1 MPNRGIIM
9 KTRYAATASLG
20 VMAAGFAV
28 TTALADG
35 GGRAV
40 ELLQGGFEAGL
51 VGGIADWFA
60 VSALFRHP
68 LGLKIPHTNLL
79 LKNKPKL
86 INALVSSLENELLN
100 KESISARL
108 RNLNLI
114 QSAGRYAVRM
124 LAKRHNREAVLTA
137 LQGVVER
144 LPAEKLAASLLQG
157 AAGYARG
164 IELQP
169 LAERAASAVIRE
181 GWDEKALDYALDQA
195 IDWISKPSTGKMLG
209 ELAQAKLQE
218 LQVGGFMGFA
228 VQAFAGF
235 MNEDKMGAMLQ
246 HMLLSGVKDLT
257 TPGSRQRDALL
268 LELRSRL
275 VGLAEDGES
284 LGKAKE
290 WAALKLESAEA
301 AEFVSAKA
309 EELRRKLLDVLEQ
322 DKRKGGRFVLAAM
335 KAVRDRLAAE
345 PELVRG
351 WEDRLS
357 SLLVQAIESNHYRI
371 GLLVRDN
378 LNKLDDKQ
386 LVDMLESK
394 VGSDLQWIRVNG
406 AVCGFLIGLVLTM
419 IGWI

>member
-1 MPNRGIIM
+1 M

-164 IELQP
+164 IEPQP

>member
-1 MPNRGIIM
+1 M

>member
-1 MPNRGIIM
+1 M

-108 RNLNLI
+108 RKLNLI
-114 QSAGRYAVRM
+114 QSAGRQAVRM
-124 LAKRHNREAVLTA
+124 LAKRKNREAVLTA
-137 LQGVVER
+137 LQGVVQR
-144 LPAEKLAASLLQG
+144 LPVEKLSSSLLHG

-164 IELQP
+164 AELQP
-169 LAERAASAVIRE
+169 LAERAAGAVIRE

-275 VGLAEDGES
+275 IGLAEDGES

-309 EELRRKLLDVLEQ
+309 EELRGKLLDWLEE
-322 DKRKGGRFVLAAM
+322 DKRRGGRLVLTAM
-335 KAVRDRLAAE
+335 KAVRDRLSSE

-351 WEDRLS
+351 WEERLS
-357 SLLVQAIESNHYRI
+357 SLLVQAIEGNHYRI